1 MEDIRDILG
10 PDYRQALDREELIRS
25 AAFLGVTE
33 LIGGVEVM
41 PLTLEHLCRLQ
52 CVGSPF
58 VSGGTPLPQDVV
70 LFLWAVSPDYDP
82 KSRWRRYWFCRSV
95 RKLNYAKAVEAINE
109 YLNEAFEDAPAEQS
123 LGFTAPY
130 WSSYASIVA
139 LLAGEFGWTERAITQ
154 MPLKRIWQYVRIAKK
169 RLNPQETFTNKHSER
184 VRRLCLDRIN
194 SR

>member
-33 LIGGVEVM
+33 LICGVEVM

-58 VSGGTPLPQDVV
+58 VSGGTPLPEDVAV
-70 LFLWAVSPDYDP
+70 FLWAVSPEYSQ
-82 KSRWRRYWFCRSV
+82 KARFKRYLFCRKV
-95 RKLNYAKAVEAINE
+95 RGIKWAEGVEAINA
-109 YLNEAFEDAPAEQS
+109 YLNESFEDAPAEKS
-123 LGFTAPY
+123 LGFSAPY

-139 LLAGEFGWTERAITQ
+139 LLAGEFGWTERDIIR

-169 RLNPQETFTNKHSER
+169 QRNPDETFTNKHSER
-184 VRRLCLDRIN
+184 VRRLCLDRLN
-194 SR
+194 NR